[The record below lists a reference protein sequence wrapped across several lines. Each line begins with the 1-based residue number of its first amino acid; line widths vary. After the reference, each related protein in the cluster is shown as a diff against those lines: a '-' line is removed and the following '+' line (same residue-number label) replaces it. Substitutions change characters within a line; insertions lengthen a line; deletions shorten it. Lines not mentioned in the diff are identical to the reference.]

1 VKVELKPIDA
11 VGDEALKG
19 AIESSKESLRRRF
32 GDEIPVKGWAVIE
45 TRNKT
50 VAGAGNVEDGRMTL
64 WIRSDRQDRGLG
76 KEAGELLLAQG
87 FKKEGLHRLH
97 ARIEPANRAARKILQ
112 HLGFRYEGC
121 LRQHARL
128 NGRWIDQECWGL
140 LKSEWKK

>member
-1 VKVELKPIDA
+1 MKAELRPLAGVDPEAVRAAVEA
-11 VGDEALKG
+11 
-19 AIESSKESLRRRF
+19 SKEALRRRF
-32 GDEIPVKGWAVIE
+32 GDDVPLKGWAVIE
-45 TRNKT
+45 TRAK
-50 VAGAGNVEDGRMTL
+50 VLAGVGDITDGRLRL

-97 ARIEPANRAARKILQ
+97 ARIEPANRPARKVLQ

-121 LRQHARL
+121 LRQHAKL